1 MNEVKSKVIAGAE
14 PFLFKGNGVGILLSH
29 GFLGTPQ
36 SVRELG
42 EWLHKFGFTVY
53 APRLTGHGT
62 SIYDIEDSKYTD
74 WLNDLEAGY
83 LKLKETCHDVF
94 IVGQSM
100 GGALSLQLAAKF
112 PDIKGA
118 ITINAALHV
127 PAYDQYRNVFGP
139 HFVAE
144 GAPDIKDPQ
153 AFEITYDSVPLS
165 AIHEL
170 QKVIELT
177 ADQLENV
184 HTPILVLT
192 SKSDHVVPP
201 ADSRKILREV
211 SSTFKQQIMLENSY
225 HVASLDFD
233 KQIIAKSCYDFIK
246 KFTNN

>member
-14 PFLFKGNGVGILLSH
+14 PFLFIGNGVGILLSH

-42 EWLHKFGFTVY
+42 KLLNKFGFTVY
-53 APRLTGHGT
+53 APRLSGHGT
-62 SIYDIEDSKYTD
+62 SIYDIEEAKYSD
-74 WLNDLEAGY
+74 WLKDLEAGY

-100 GGALSLQLAAKF
+100 GGALCLQLAAKF
-112 PDIKGA
+112 PDIKGVL
-118 ITINAALHV
+118 TINAALHV
-127 PAYDQYRNVFGP
+127 PAYDQYRNGNGP
-139 HFVAE
+139 RFVAE

-153 AFEITYDSVPLS
+153 AFEITYDSVPIS

-170 QKVIELT
+170 QKVIEAT
-177 ADQLENV
+177 ADQLKNV
-184 HTPILVLT
+184 HTPILVFT
-192 SKSDHVVPP
+192 SKLDHVVPP
-201 ADSRKILREV
+201 SDSRKILQDI
-211 SSTFKQQIMLENSY
+211 SSKFKQQIVLENSF

-233 KQIIAKSCYDFIK
+233 KGFIAKSCYEFIK